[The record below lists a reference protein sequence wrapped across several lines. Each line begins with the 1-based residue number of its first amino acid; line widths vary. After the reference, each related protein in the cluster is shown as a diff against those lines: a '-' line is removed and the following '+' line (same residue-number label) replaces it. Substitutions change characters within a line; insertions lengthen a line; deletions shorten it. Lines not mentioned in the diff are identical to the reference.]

1 MSKQAREFEVSYGFS
16 SSTAGVVQP
25 DWLIILSV
33 EEQLSIVSVGIFLR
47 EREAPRKVSLVR
59 IGRTILHDLQTIWIV
74 MIRDLYRICTM
85 AKSYIA
91 KYDLGA
97 HGQSV
102 CVSHNSHYYQTSL
115 NGKES
120 SGYIHAPRLDFI

>member
-16 SSTAGVVQP
+16 STAGVVKP

-47 EREAPRKVSLVR
+47 EREAPRKVSLAR
-59 IGRTILHDLQTIWIV
+59 IGRTILHDLQQTIWIV

-120 SGYIHAPRLDFI
+120 SGYIHAPRLDLI